1 MFCGWLEKTWQTLTQ
16 NISRMQQ
23 SYDFQLTSEDVRKAV
38 VIFLIMFLFGGL
50 WYFLAFASPLPWHRS
65 TEILPPYTNTPTRD
79 NSHLSYEMLA
89 KMRNDI
95 TAMRE
100 REANIMKE
108 ITLLKLENEKQKLK
122 FEIFQ
127 KDVTM
132 QELNLESEYQQQT
145 SDLRSDVSNIREA
158 SDVLKQRLDA
168 QNPLNTKD
176 VTDIVQSALSLY
188 KSDGTGMADYALES
202 SGGRVTSTRC
212 SETYPSKSSEFSL
225 FGIPLW
231 YYSESPQTVIQP
243 EVHPGKC
250 WAFRGSKGF
259 LEISLSYPIRITHV
273 TLEHIPKTLSPTG
286 EIDSA
291 PKDFVVYGLFNQC
304 DGGQLLGS
312 FTYNQDEDPIQ
323 TFKIPESTQV
333 FNIVE
338 LRILSNWGHSE
349 YTCVYRFRVHGV
361 PWVINGLK

>member
-1 MFCGWLEKTWQTLTQ
+1 MLLLYLFEDAADAFSSLFSLKSKMLRRSSRLRLSGYYLPSDDGHDGFNWKISYRESPARKSWTHRGRSATPTLTPNCANELQTLYI
-16 NISRMQQ
+16 NDYSDD
-23 SYDFQLTSEDVRKAV
+23 SVYDMESGC
-38 VIFLIMFLFGGL
+38 MLF
-50 WYFLAFASPLPWHRS
+50 FNNP
-65 TEILPPYTNTPTRD
+65 
-79 NSHLSYEMLA
+79 
-89 KMRNDI
+89 
-95 TAMRE
+95 
-100 REANIMKE
+100 
-108 ITLLKLENEKQKLK
+108 
-122 FEIFQ
+122 
-127 KDVTM
+127 
-132 QELNLESEYQQQT
+132 LESEYQQQT